1 MAPRLRGKGQIT
13 VEDAR
18 GEARDYRADH
28 VIGNRR
34 PTTRI
39 ASIAP
44 DGEHIW
50 TYFEALRPK
59 LLPKSLLIIGSGAIG
74 VEFASL
80 YNDLGCKVT
89 LVELASQILP
99 VEDAEVSAAVRKSFE
114 KRGIQIHT
122 QTTVTQVQLTDTG
135 VRCTLN
141 NTGGEYSE
149 DVERVL
155 LAVGVQPNIEDLGLE
170 TLGVELDRGFIKT
183 DAACRTNVFGL
194 YAIGDVAGPPC
205 LAHKASHEGVLCVET
220 PPVSKAPTL
229 SIATMC
235 LVALMPGPRLPVWA

>member
-1 MAPRLRGKGQIT
+1 MPRCLQQCVSHSKNAVFRSIP
-13 VEDAR
+13 
-18 GEARDYRADH
+18 
-28 VIGNRR
+28 R
-34 PTTRI
+34 P
-39 ASIAP
+39 S
-44 DGEHIW
+44 
-50 TYFEALRPK
+50 
-59 LLPKSLLIIGSGAIG
+59 
-74 VEFASL
+74 
-80 YNDLGCKVT
+80 
-89 LVELASQILP
+89 
-99 VEDAEVSAAVRKSFE
+99 
-114 KRGIQIHT
+114 
-122 QTTVTQVQLTDTG
+122 VTQVQLTDTG

-220 PPVSKAPTL
+220 LGRCRRRPPSRSRLCAWLHLCPAPGCQSGPDGIDGPARDGPSGSVSSLIRAMVRRWPAARQRVL
-229 SIATMC
+229 
-235 LVALMPGPRLPVWA
+235 

>member
-1 MAPRLRGKGQIT
+1 M
-13 VEDAR
+13 
-18 GEARDYRADH
+18 
-28 VIGNRR
+28 
-34 PTTRI
+34 
-39 ASIAP
+39 
-44 DGEHIW
+44 
-50 TYFEALRPK
+50 
-59 LLPKSLLIIGSGAIG
+59 
-74 VEFASL
+74 
-80 YNDLGCKVT
+80 
-89 LVELASQILP
+89 
-99 VEDAEVSAAVRKSFE
+99 
-114 KRGIQIHT
+114 
-122 QTTVTQVQLTDTG
+122 TQVQLTDTG

-220 PPVSKAPTL
+220 TAGVEGAHPLDRDYVPGCTYARPQVASLGLTESTAPQGT
-229 SIATMC
+229 AHQD
-235 LVALMPGPRLPVWA
+235 R

>member
-1 MAPRLRGKGQIT
+1 MPRCLQQCVSHSKNAVFRSIP
-13 VEDAR
+13 
-18 GEARDYRADH
+18 
-28 VIGNRR
+28 R
-34 PTTRI
+34 P
-39 ASIAP
+39 
-44 DGEHIW
+44 
-50 TYFEALRPK
+50 L
-59 LLPKSLLIIGSGAIG
+59 
-74 VEFASL
+74 
-80 YNDLGCKVT
+80 
-89 LVELASQILP
+89 
-99 VEDAEVSAAVRKSFE
+99 
-114 KRGIQIHT
+114 
-122 QTTVTQVQLTDTG
+122 VTQVQLTDTG

>member
-1 MAPRLRGKGQIT
+1 MPG
-13 VEDAR
+13 
-18 GEARDYRADH
+18 
-28 VIGNRR
+28 
-34 PTTRI
+34 
-39 ASIAP
+39 IAP

-122 QTTVTQVQLTDTG
+122 QTPVTQVQLTDIG

-141 NTGGEYSE
+141 NTGGEYSQ

-170 TLGVELDRGFIKT
+170 ALGVELDRGFIKT

-205 LAHKASHEGVLCVET
+205 GAQGQ
-220 PPVSKAPTL
+220 
-229 SIATMC
+229 
-235 LVALMPGPRLPVWA
+235 PRRRDLR